1 MKKRICII
9 EIAEERD
16 HQHNKEMKRMKTEHI
31 EEINIDD
38 LYLNDGDIYDI
49 YESYQENRKQE
60 LEIEQ

>member
-1 MKKRICII
+1 
-9 EIAEERD
+9 
-16 HQHNKEMKRMKTEHI
+16 MKTEHI